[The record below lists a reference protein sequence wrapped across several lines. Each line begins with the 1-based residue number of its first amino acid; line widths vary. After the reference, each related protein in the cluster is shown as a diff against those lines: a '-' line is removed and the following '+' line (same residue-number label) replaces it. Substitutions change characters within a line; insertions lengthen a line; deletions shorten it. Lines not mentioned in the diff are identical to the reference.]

1 MLIWCESVT
10 QAYFGCLP
18 VFSAPPSGNL
28 KGWKM
33 KPTQKYQKLPVP
45 LYITSVFWT
54 AKANLIKV
62 ALNWGRFKWC
72 SADVGDFSH
81 SSSLSRQTARLFV
94 LAQNSLKGK
103 KISDSILWLPSAT
116 LKTGGFLFVF
126 FSSEH
131 LCQKTC
137 CVNMSDCFLW
147 ASCFKTFFGCLWM
160 SFQSVR
166 RRCYSNKY
174 MYVFYQLPW
183 IKTIRKQ
190 QFERLQWT
198 ESVLWSWHSFS
209 LPLASFL
216 PNDSV
221 LVAMHDTELSCAL
234 IG

>member
-1 MLIWCESVT
+1 MQRWCWRFLTQLQSEPTDCSSVCSGTKFTEREENIWQRPLTPVCHTEDRRISLCFF
-10 QAYFGCLP
+10 QLWASLP
-18 VFSAPPSGNL
+18 
-28 KGWKM
+28 
-33 KPTQKYQKLPVP
+33 
-45 LYITSVFWT
+45 
-54 AKANLIKV
+54 
-62 ALNWGRFKWC
+62 
-72 SADVGDFSH
+72 
-81 SSSLSRQTARLFV
+81 
-94 LAQNSLKGK
+94 
-103 KISDSILWLPSAT
+103 
-116 LKTGGFLFVF
+116 
-126 FSSEH
+126 
-131 LCQKTC
+131 KTC

-166 RRCYSNKY
+166 RWCYSNKY
-174 MYVFYQLPW
+174 MYVFYQLPC

-198 ESVLWSWHSFS
+198 ESVLWDGVWSWHSFS

>member
-1 MLIWCESVT
+1 MLEISHTAPVWADRLLV
-10 QAYFGCLP
+10 CL
-18 VFSAPPSGNL
+18 FWHKIHW
-28 KGWKM
+28 KGR
-33 KPTQKYQKLPVP
+33 KYLTASSDSRLPH
-45 LYITSVFWT
+45 W
-54 AKANLIKV
+54 
-62 ALNWGRFKWC
+62 RQE
-72 SADVGDFSH
+72 DFSLFFFQLWA
-81 SSSLSRQTARLFV
+81 SL
-94 LAQNSLKGK
+94 
-103 KISDSILWLPSAT
+103 P
-116 LKTGGFLFVF
+116 
-126 FSSEH
+126 
-131 LCQKTC
+131 KTC

-166 RRCYSNKY
+166 RWCYSNKY

-198 ESVLWSWHSFS
+198 ESVLWDGVWSWHSFS